1 MKKYRCLTIS
11 FILFL
16 ILPSCGQ
23 DNVESS
29 IQGGGLVSLQLDTA
43 SLYQSVLPPDI
54 GEEQAELQRLAEE
67 LTALNVKF
75 GIAETRSDDSMRQK
89 IWSITGS
96 DGSELSLEASFGV
109 GGALS
114 ELEYLRQS
122 VPT

>member
-89 IWSITGS
+89 IWS
-96 DGSELSLEASFGV
+96 ELSLEASFGV